1 MPVVLDTNMKL
12 FAERMHITSSRM
24 IQDYGLKTV
33 DEIIEAEAAQ
43 GNTHAINYAREMYN
57 SPAKLMKIFKLTDV
71 ENKFVILHNM
81 DDRTRQMVLPLLDQ
95 EDLVMGLYFFT
106 QDKLLEML
114 KEVDIEELVR
124 VVLGAFALEDIVM
137 MFTEDDLA
145 AFFQNKDLEKYDV
158 IEQLKSLPPEVMIK
172 FVEGVTGRPSEET
185 NPIDLI
191 KSIESLP
198 IDKYRDFMSAI
209 DPDVQRQLTFQL
221 TKTKP
226 KYLQLFENDTYIN
239 MLSTLMKPE
248 MVKPMIALNKDSLVN
263 MITELPE
270 DLMSIVGAQI
280 DTKTFA
286 EFLLDGHLEIL
297 ESSLMI

>member
-57 SPAKLMKIFKLTDV
+57 SPAKLIKIFKLTDV

-81 DDRTRQMVLPLLDQ
+81 DDRTRQMILPLLDQ

-145 AFFQNKDLEKYDV
+145 AFFQNEDLEKYDV
-158 IEQLKSLPPEVMIK
+158 IEQLKSLPPQVMIK

-185 NPIDLI
+185 NPMDLI

-226 KYLQLFENDTYIN
+226 KYLQLFENDRYIN

-248 MVKPMIALNKDSLVN
+248 MVKPMIALNKESLVN

-280 DTKTFA
+280 DTKVFA

-297 ESSLMI
+297 EGSLMI

>member
-1 MPVVLDTNMKL
+1 MPIVLDANMKL
-12 FAERMHITSSRM
+12 FAERMNITSSRM

-43 GNTHAINYAREMYN
+43 GNTQAINYAREMYN
-57 SPAKLMKIFKLTDV
+57 SPDKLIKIFKLTDV

-81 DDRTRQMVLPLLDQ
+81 DERTREMILPMLDK

-114 KEVDIEELVR
+114 MEVDIEELVN
-124 VVLGAFALEDIVM
+124 VVLGAFPLEDIIM

-145 AFFQNKDLEKYDV
+145 AFFQNEKLEKYDV
-158 IEQLKSLPPEVMIK
+158 IEQLKSMPPEVMIK
-172 FVEGVTGRPSEET
+172 FVEGVTGQPSEET
-185 NPIDLI
+185 NPMDLI
-191 KSIESLP
+191 KSIEQMP
-198 IDKYRDFMSAI
+198 IDQYRDFMSAI

-226 KYLQLFENDTYIN
+226 EYLQLFENRTYVN

-248 MVKPMIALNKDSLVN
+248 MVKPMIFLEKDSIVN

-270 DLMSIVGAQI
+270 DLMSIVAAQV
-280 DTKTFA
+280 DTRDFA
-286 EFLLDGHLEIL
+286 EFLLDDHLDLL
-297 ESSLMI
+297 EGSMMI

>member
-1 MPVVLDTNMKL
+1 MAVVLDTNMKL
-12 FAERMHITSSRM
+12 FAERMNITSSRM

-43 GNTHAINYAREMYN
+43 GNTRAINYAREMYN
-57 SPAKLMKIFKLTDV
+57 SPAKLIKIFKLTDV

-81 DDRTRQMVLPLLDQ
+81 DSQTREKVLPMLDS
-95 EDLVMGLYFFT
+95 EDLVMGMYFFT
-106 QDKLLEML
+106 TDKLLDML
-114 KEVDIEELVR
+114 MDVDIEELVN

-145 AFFQNKDLEKYDV
+145 AFFQNEDLEKYDV
-158 IEQLKSLPPEVMIK
+158 INQLKSLPPEVMMK

-185 NPIDLI
+185 NPLDLI

-221 TKTKP
+221 TKMKP
-226 KYLQLFENDTYIN
+226 EYLQLFENGTYVN
-239 MLSTLMKPE
+239 MLSTLMKPD
-248 MVKPMIALNKDSLVN
+248 MIKPMIALEKDSLVN
-263 MITELPE
+263 MVTELPE
-270 DLMSIVGAQI
+270 DLMSIVAAQV

-286 EFLLDGHLEIL
+286 EYLLDGHLDIL
-297 ESSLMI
+297 EDALMI